1 MTVEFSEKLID
12 MGKQAKEAARFLRK
26 ATTLEKKK
34 VLNLMA
40 DSIEENAEKIKQANY
55 QDVLNARENGMAPA
69 MLERLTLDDK
79 RLKAMAEGLRKIAQL
94 EDPLA
99 QANKQWKNDNGL
111 MITQRPVPLGV
122 IGIIYES
129 RPNVTADATGLCLKA
144 GNVVLLRGGKEAIA
158 SNEAIVEA
166 LHMALEEVGFPKES
180 VQLIT
185 NPDRQLV
192 TQLMQ
197 MNDYVDCLIPRGGAG
212 LIQNVVKNAT
222 VPVIETGVG
231 NVHIYIHESADYETA
246 RDIVLNAKIQR
257 PSVCNAV
264 ESLLVDQA
272 FAERYL
278 SSLGNA
284 LYDGNVELVG
294 DEKVRKLIP
303 FATVAHEEEYETE
316 FLDLKLAIKVVAN
329 YDEAIQHIEKY
340 SSGHSEAIITS
351 DYQIAQDFLNDID
364 AAVVYVNASTR
375 FTDGEVFGF
384 GAEIG
389 ISTQK
394 LHARGPMGLE
404 ALTSYKYTIE
414 GSGQIRE

>member
-12 MGKQAKEAARFLRK
+12 MGKQAKETARFLRK

-34 VLNLMA
+34 ALNLMA

-144 GNVVLLRGGKEAIA
+144 GNVVLLRGGKEAIS

-166 LHMALEEVGFPKES
+166 LHMALEEVGFPKNS

-264 ESLLVDQA
+264 ETLLVDQA
-272 FAERYL
+272 FAEHYL

-294 DEKVRKLIP
+294 DEQVRQLIP
-303 FATVAHEEEYETE
+303 FATVAHEEDYETE